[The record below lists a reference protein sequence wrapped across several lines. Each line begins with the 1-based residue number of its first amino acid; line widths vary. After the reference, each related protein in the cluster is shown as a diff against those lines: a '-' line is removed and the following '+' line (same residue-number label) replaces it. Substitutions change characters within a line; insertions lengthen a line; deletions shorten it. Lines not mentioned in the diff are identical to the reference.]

1 MKPDDP
7 HVRTKS
13 APGGGAAE
21 YAAAATPIG
30 SGTEPA
36 VKVAARV
43 CHVVFPRLVA
53 AGGAALPSHLPQ
65 IDYAQP
71 LAIELNWGCARYE
84 ERPVGGRERPYTGA
98 Q

>member
-1 MKPDDP
+1 M
-7 HVRTKS
+7 S
-13 APGGGAAE
+13 AGGAPEHAAA
-21 YAAAATPIG
+21 AAAATPIG
-30 SGTEPA
+30 SGAGTEPA
-36 VKVAARV
+36 VKVNSRV

-84 ERPVGGRERPYTGA
+84 ERPVGGRERPYTGPRRRNG
-98 Q
+98 